1 MHAAAGIASIGALTL
16 ALMTA
21 QAQAPVQPS
30 GAANDEPRFDAVSIK
45 RHQPGSP
52 QGYREVPGGRIVSE
66 GQTTLSTI
74 ARAYGVRGT
83 RVTGGPDWVRSDF
96 YTVETTAT
104 GKPDRARVGAMLRQ
118 MLTERYKLVAHTE
131 RRDMPSYILTVA
143 RPGRLGPNLKL
154 RTPPCE
160 PGKPV
165 PPEAISLPMP
175 GPSGDTGATQ
185 SARPCSIRTAGGR
198 LLSAV
203 GITMPMLAQAIDN
216 FWLNEPVVDRTGLTG
231 EYDVLLTNI
240 VNQWTDNPLKAEAD
254 DPDAARLPV
263 ALEDQLGLKLE
274 LRREPTDVVV
284 IDRIERP
291 SEN

>member
-1 MHAAAGIASIGALTL
+1 MHTLSSIWLVVALVAALTLSPAQAQQPAAAGDSA
-16 ALMTA
+16 
-21 QAQAPVQPS
+21 
-30 GAANDEPRFDAVSIK
+30 PRFEAVSIK
-45 RHQPGSP
+45 RHEPGSP
-52 QGYREVPGGRIVSE
+52 QGYREVPGGRIVSQ

-83 RVTGGPDWVRSDF
+83 RVIGGPDWVRSDF

-104 GKPDRARVGAMLRQ
+104 GKPGAAQVGVMLRQ
-118 MLTERYKLVAHTE
+118 MLTERYKLVVHTE
-131 RRDMPSYILTVA
+131 RRDMPSYVLTMA
-143 RPGRLGPNLKL
+143 RQGRLGPNLKL

-165 PPEAISLPMP
+165 APETISLPMP
-175 GPSGDTGATQ
+175 SPPGAAPQ
-185 SARPCSIRTAGGR
+185 AFPCSVRSAGGR
-198 LLSAV
+198 MLSAV
-203 GITMPMLAQAIDN
+203 GITMSMLAQAIDN
-216 FWLNEPVVDRTGLTG
+216 YWLFEPVVDRTGLTG

-240 VNQWTDNPLKAEAD
+240 VNQWTNNPLKAEAD

-274 LRREPTDVVV
+274 LIREPTDVVV